1 MRTLE
6 LAMVGRQGRR
16 KAPDPLMRDRCSH
29 AARALAIPHRTITI
43 PGVLRS
49 DMAQIELRT
58 REATA

>member
-1 MRTLE
+1 
-6 LAMVGRQGRR
+6 MVGRQGRR